1 MADTFTMDEA
11 PADAPELNAD
21 EQESLAIGEQMQA
34 EQQGLLAGKYSTT
47 QDLETAYI
55 ELQKKLGTSNTEESG
70 EEPVEQEV
78 EEDGEESLATSFLNN
93 ASSEFA
99 ENGSISEETMSVL
112 KDMSSEELV
121 AAYIEM
127 QGNEPQTTTA
137 DLTDKQISSIHDYVG
152 GEAEY
157 TSLLTWASQ
166 NLDQDS
172 IDAFDS
178 VVEQG
183 NEQAIKL
190 AAAGLKSIYE
200 SQNGSE
206 GTLLTGKAPSTAGET
221 FRSQAEV
228 VAAMSDPRYD
238 RDEAY
243 REEIIRKLENSPS
256 FF

>member
-21 EQESLAIGEQMQA
+21 EQESLAIGQEMAA
-34 EQQGLLAGKYSTT
+34 EQQGLLAGKYSNA
-47 QDLETAYI
+47 QDLENAYL
-55 ELQKKLGTSNTEESG
+55 ELQKKLGTANAEESG
-70 EEPVEQEV
+70 EEVVEKEV
-78 EEDGEESLATSFLNN
+78 AEDDDESLATSFLND

-99 ENGSISEETMSVL
+99 ENGSISEETMAVL
-112 KDMSSEELV
+112 QDMSSEDLV
-121 AAYIEM
+121 SAYIEM
-127 QGNEPQTTTA
+127 QGNAPQTATA
-137 DLTDKQISSIHDYVG
+137 DLTEKQISSIHDYVG

-190 AAAGLKSIYE
+190 ASAGLKSIYE

-228 VAAMSDPRYD
+228 VSAMSDPRYD

-243 REEIIRKLENSPS
+243 REEVIRKLEKSGGL
-256 FF
+256 F